1 MDVSTP
7 IQLQKRG
14 NMATAAAEP
23 LTKRVLENSLIEK
36 CWKDQKFREDVLKDP
51 KGMFEAYL
59 GKSLPP
65 DFKVIIHEED
75 ANTLHLA
82 IPPAPSNV
90 TELSDEELEKVAGGT
105 EVICFV
111 TVLATVVTGS
121 IVIGGV
127 GGAVGT
133 TVGGW

>member
-1 MDVSTP
+1 
-7 IQLQKRG
+7 
-14 NMATAAAEP
+14 MATAAAEP

-36 CWKDQKFREDVLKDP
+36 CWKDPKFREDVLKDP
-51 KGMFEAYL
+51 KGMFEAYI

-65 DFKVIIHEED
+65 DFKVVIHEED

-105 EVICFV
+105 EVVCFV

-133 TVGGW
+133 SQGW